1 MKTVALIHTVKSVSN
16 TFEERLKAELNEEI
30 KVSNLLDDFL
40 SNNANELGEFTIDNR
55 NRLFLDMKTQEL
67 TGADVIVTTCSTL
80 TPVVEMIRP
89 FMKIPVI
96 AIDDAMA
103 RKGVTFGRKVL
114 VMATAESTVEP
125 TKEKLQVEAAK
136 VGVDLEIDSLVNHE
150 AFTAIKAL
158 QADKHDELLRA
169 SARGVSGYHCII
181 LAQASMAHME
191 KEISEICKCPVISSP
206 GLCIEE
212 IGKALNK
219 INK

>member
-16 TFEERLKAELNEEI
+16 TFEEKLRAEIKEDI

-89 FMKIPVI
+89 FMKIPLI

-103 RKGVTFGRKVL
+103 RRGVTFGKRVL
-114 VMATAESTVEP
+114 VMATAQSTVEP
-125 TKEKLQVEAAK
+125 TKEKLQAEAERAGVE
-136 VGVDLEIDSLVNHE
+136 LEIDSLVNHE
-150 AFTAIKAL
+150 AFDAVKSL
-158 QADKHDELLRA
+158 DNKRHDDLLRA
-169 SARGVSGYHCII
+169 SASKISGYDCVI

-212 IGKALNK
+212 VREALNN

>member
-16 TFEERLKAELNEEI
+16 TFEEKLREALKEDI

-55 NRLFLDMKTQEL
+55 NRLLFDMKTQEL

-80 TPVVEMIRP
+80 TPVVELIRP

-103 RKGVTFGRKVL
+103 RKGVTFGTKVL
-114 VMATAESTVEP
+114 VMATAQSALEP
-125 TKEKLQVEAAK
+125 SIAKLKVEAVKA
-136 VGVDLEIDSLVNHE
+136 GVHIEVDSLVNNE
-150 AFTAIKAL
+150 AFAAIKAL
-158 QADKHDELLRA
+158 DFEKHDELLRVCA
-169 SARGVSGYHCII
+169 KKIKDYDCIV

-191 KEISEICKCPVISSP
+191 KEISEICHCPVLSSP
-206 GLCIEE
+206 ALCIKEIEE
-212 IGKALNK
+212 TLNK
-219 INK
+219 IQ

>member
-1 MKTVALIHTVKSVSN
+1 MKKVALIHTVKSVSN
-16 TFEERLKAELNEEI
+16 TFEEKLKSSFNEEI
-30 KVSNLLDDFL
+30 KVSNILDDFL

-55 NRLFLDMKTQEL
+55 NRLFMDIKSQEL

-80 TPVVEMIRP
+80 TPAVEMIRP
-89 FMKIPVI
+89 FVKIPVI

-103 RKGVTFGRKVL
+103 RKGITFGKRVL
-114 VMATAESTVEP
+114 VMATAQSTVEP

-136 VGVDLEIDSLVNHE
+136 ARVELEIDSLVNHE

-158 QADKHDELLRA
+158 DSKKHDELLRD
-169 SARGVSGYHCII
+169 SAKAISGYDCVI

-191 KEISEICKCPVISSP
+191 KEISEICRCPVISSP
-206 GLCIEE
+206 SLCIEE
-212 IGKALNK
+212 IRETLNK

>member
-16 TFEERLKAELNEEI
+16 TFEEKLRAEIKEDI

-40 SNNANELGEFTIDNR
+40 SNNANELGEFTIYNR

-103 RKGVTFGRKVL
+103 KMGVTFGKRVL
-114 VMATAESTVEP
+114 VMEQR
-125 TKEKLQVEAAK
+125 LH
-136 VGVDLEIDSLVNHE
+136 G
-150 AFTAIKAL
+150 
-158 QADKHDELLRA
+158 
-169 SARGVSGYHCII
+169 
-181 LAQASMAHME
+181 
-191 KEISEICKCPVISSP
+191 
-206 GLCIEE
+206 
-212 IGKALNK
+212 
-219 INK
+219 

>member
-16 TFEERLKAELNEEI
+16 TFEEKLRAELKEEV

-40 SNNANELGEFTIDNR
+40 SNNANEVGEFTIDNR

-103 RKGVTFGRKVL
+103 RKGVTFGKRVL
-114 VMATAESTVEP
+114 VMATAQSTVAP
-125 TKEKLQVEAAK
+125 TKEKLQGEAAK
-136 VGVDLEIDSLVNHE
+136 AGVEVEIDSLVNHE
-150 AFTAIKAL
+150 AFVAIKAL
-158 QADKHDELLRA
+158 DNKKHDELLRA
-169 SARGVSGYHCII
+169 SANEIREYDCVI

-212 IGKALNK
+212 VRETLNK

>member
-1 MKTVALIHTVKSVSN
+1 MKKVALIHTVKSVLN
-16 TFEERLKAELNEEI
+16 TFEEELKAACNEEI
-30 KVSNLLDDFL
+30 KVSNILDDFL
-40 SNNANELGEFTIDNR
+40 SNNANELGEFTIENR
-55 NRLFLDMKTQEL
+55 NRLFLDIKTQEL

-89 FMKIPVI
+89 FVKVPII
-96 AIDDAMA
+96 AIDDAMT
-103 RKGVTFGRKVL
+103 RKGVTFGKRVL
-114 VMATAESTVEP
+114 VMATAQSTVDP
-125 TKEKLQVEAAK
+125 TKDKLQLEAAK
-136 VGVDLEIDSLVNHE
+136 AGVEIEIDSLVNHE

-169 SARGVSGYHCII
+169 SAREISGYHCVI

-206 GLCIEE
+206 NLCIEE
-212 IGKALNK
+212 IRETLNN

>member
-1 MKTVALIHTVKSVSN
+1 MKKVALIHTVKSVLN
-16 TFEERLKAELNEEI
+16 TFEEELKAAFNEEI
-30 KVSNLLDDFL
+30 KVSNILDDFL
-40 SNNANELGEFTIDNR
+40 TNNANELGEFTIDNR
-55 NRLFLDMKTQEL
+55 NRLFLDIKTQEL

-80 TPVVEMIRP
+80 TPIVEMIRP
-89 FMKIPVI
+89 FVKVPII

-103 RKGVTFGRKVL
+103 RKGVTFGERVL
-114 VMATAESTVEP
+114 VMATAQSTVEP
-125 TKEKLQVEAAK
+125 TKEKLRVEAAK
-136 VGVDLEIDSLVNHE
+136 AGVDLEIDSLVNHE

-169 SARGVSGYHCII
+169 SAREVSGYHCVI

-206 GLCIEE
+206 SLCIEE
-212 IGKALNK
+212 IRETLNN

>member
-16 TFEERLKAELNEEI
+16 TFEEKLRAEIKEDI

-103 RKGVTFGRKVL
+103 KMGVTFGKRVL
-114 VMATAESTVEP
+114 VMATAQSTVEP
-125 TKEKLQVEAAK
+125 TKEKLQVEAVRA
-136 VGVDLEIDSLVNHE
+136 GVELEIDSLVNHE
-150 AFTAIKAL
+150 AFVAIKSL
-158 QADKHDELLRA
+158 DNKRHDDLLRA
-169 SARGVSGYHCII
+169 SASKISGYDCVI

-191 KEISEICKCPVISSP
+191 NEISKICKCPVISSP
-206 GLCIEE
+206 NLCIKEVKE
-212 IGKALNK
+212 ALSKTNK
-219 INK
+219 